1 MPVAWA
7 SRHMKKIYICIV
19 YIDLYILYIKSH
31 LLVSQWPSK
40 KFRAG
45 GECPHFHKREQAGK
59 CCPRTLTGEASGFPH
74 LRLLEP
80 WEWHVVLRRGGS
92 LPWVIP
98 KLPGMRLRWLMVGM
112 RTRECALQFLNRV
125 WPSALILL
133 VNPAPKGWVPI
144 CTRPLKLDIFFLPRG
159 KADVLYYADVSDG
172 KEIDLQFKSR
182 GCSGHFTFVACWI
195 SVSRRRMALS
205 LARGGPVTGVGSGNR
220 LHNFSLFSLTFFCF
234 SAMKAVL
241 HYTYFYTL
249 SNYCIFV
256 KWENQSIF

>member
-45 GECPHFHKREQAGK
+45 GERPNFHKREQAGK

-98 KLPGMRLRWLMVGM
+98 KLPGMRLRWLVVGM
-112 RTRECALQFLNRV
+112 RTPTCAGVESALPFLNRV

-133 VNPAPKGWVPI
+133 VDPAPKGWVPI
-144 CTRPLKLDIFFLPRG
+144 CTMPLKLDIFFLPRG
-159 KADVLYYADVSDG
+159 KADVLYYADVTDG

-182 GCSGHFTFVACWI
+182 GCSGHFAFVACWT

-234 SAMKAVL
+234 FCNESCTSL
-241 HYTYFYTL
+241 HLFLY
-249 SNYCIFV
+249 IF
-256 KWENQSIF
+256 KLLHFC